1 MTFFLEAIEKELL
14 DSALVKE
21 EFISQENVFLIT
33 SALKKVLNTNNF
45 ASAFTSS
52 KINRELLPKIGLDL
66 LYETLVIVILAIF
79 SKAFYSIFLKRL
91 KSKISEKGSLEN
103 QKKYVIDEVNNIYSL
118 INGLAGMDISKYL
131 SAEDIVNFS
140 KDPKEV
146 INAFQNIITS
156 IDSL

>member
-1 MTFFLEAIEKELL
+1 M
-14 DSALVKE
+14 
-21 EFISQENVFLIT
+21 
-33 SALKKVLNTNNF
+33 
-45 ASAFTSS
+45 
-52 KINRELLPKIGLDL
+52 
-66 LYETLVIVILAIF
+66 ILAIF

-91 KSKISEKGSLEN
+91 KPKISEKGSLEN

-156 IDSL
+156 IECL